1 MQIGYHA
8 AVGNSVDFGE
18 MTKSDALWTFIANM
32 SRRQSQHWCLSGSVM
47 LACVYHPLC
56 TQASFLAVLYQLWLQ
71 ASHTHTHTQRG
82 CDQVVVTVP
91 SWTGFSCHKFLTW
104 YVLFQR
110 YSEVWGNNRS
120 FEDNWH
126 QDRCSGY
133 SWDLFWENSAYSWVA
148 TVLVADGVQ
157 TNGMV
162 LGKSFSKRKGGL
174 PRSVGIHFF
183 PSWCILFGSLL

>member
-32 SRRQSQHWCLSGSVM
+32 SRRQPQHWCLWLSDVGLHLSPTM
-47 LACVYHPLC
+47 HPGIFP
-56 TQASFLAVLYQLWLQ
+56 SSAVPIMTP
-71 ASHTHTHTQRG
+71 SITHTQSVGGGGG
-82 CDQVVVTVP
+82 CDQIVVTVP

-133 SWDLFWENSAYSWVA
+133 LLLGFILREQCLFMSCDCA
-148 TVLVADGVQ
+148 
-157 TNGMV
+157 
-162 LGKSFSKRKGGL
+162 GG
-174 PRSVGIHFF
+174 
-183 PSWCILFGSLL
+183 